1 MTIKLSENKVT
12 IPQSDGTCRTMNVE
26 MHFQMN
32 YNTGKW
38 NCIEKRR
45 EIDTRIETKL
55 DAQIDTSNLSPLAAL
70 AAAATTN
77 EQFSQQHQ
85 QLAS

>member
-12 IPQSDGTCRTMNVE
+12 VPQPDGTLRTMNVE

-38 NCIEKRR
+38 NWIEKRR
-45 EIDTRIETKL
+45 EV
-55 DAQIDTSNLSPLAAL
+55 DTSTLSSLAAV
-70 AAAATTN
+70 AAAAASN
-77 EQFSQQHQ
+77 EQFPQQHQ

>member
-12 IPQSDGTCRTMNVE
+12 VPQSDGTFRTMSVE

-38 NCIEKRR
+38 NWIEKRR
-45 EIDTRIETKL
+45 EV
-55 DAQIDTSNLSPLAAL
+55 DTSTLSSLAAV
-70 AAAATTN
+70 AAAAANN
-77 EQFSQQHQ
+77 EQFPQQHQ

>member
-1 MTIKLSENKVT
+1 MTIKLSENKVSV
-12 IPQSDGTCRTMNVE
+12 PQPDGTFRTMNVE

-38 NCIEKRR
+38 NWMEKRR
-45 EIDTRIETKL
+45 EIDTST
-55 DAQIDTSNLSPLAAL
+55 LSSLAAV
-70 AAAATTN
+70 AAAAANN
-77 EQFSQQHQ
+77 ESFNQPQ

>member
-12 IPQSDGTCRTMNVE
+12 VPQPDGTLRTMSVE

-38 NCIEKRR
+38 NWIEKRR
-45 EIDTRIETKL
+45 ET
-55 DAQIDTSNLSPLAAL
+55 DTSTLSSLAAV
-70 AAAATTN
+70 AAAAANN
-77 EQFSQQHQ
+77 EQFPQTQQQQQQQ

>member
-12 IPQSDGTCRTMNVE
+12 VPQSDGTFRTMNVE

-38 NCIEKRR
+38 NWIEKRR
-45 EIDTRIETKL
+45 EV
-55 DAQIDTSNLSPLAAL
+55 DTSTLSSLAAV
-70 AAAATTN
+70 AAAAANN
-77 EQFSQQHQ
+77 EQFPQQQ